1 MFVKGGGPG
10 GQAVNKSN
18 NAVWVRHIPT
28 GFQVK
33 VRARSGNRNYCINDA
48 FTYIGTYIHSKKKA
62 LDYGKFAAKT
72 LERNAKRCSKEEAA
86 EKTKLKKAIEK
97 QNFEGAKIH
106 AESAIRKKNEALNYL
121 RLASR
126 IDGVASQVQT
136 AVSMRTVS
144 KSMASVVDGLNRA
157 LEGNQMEKVSL
168 IMDKFEGQVE
178 NLNVQTSYME
188 SAMSNSAALTTPSDQ
203 VHDLMQQVADEHGL
217 ELGSQLGNIPMVTA
231 SPMSSSSVAANKEVE
246 DQFKPISIK

>member
-1 MFVKGGGPG
+1 
-10 GQAVNKSN
+10 
-18 NAVWVRHIPT
+18 
-28 GFQVK
+28 
-33 VRARSGNRNYCINDA
+33 
-48 FTYIGTYIHSKKKA
+48 
-62 LDYGKFAAKT
+62 
-72 LERNAKRCSKEEAA
+72 
-86 EKTKLKKAIEK
+86 
-97 QNFEGAKIH
+97 
-106 AESAIRKKNEALNYL
+106 
-121 RLASR
+121 
-126 IDGVASQVQT
+126 
-136 AVSMRTVS
+136 MRTVS

-231 SPMSSSSVAANKEVE
+231 SPMSSSSAAANKEVE
-246 DQFKPISIK
+246 GDPLTERLAKLRNS